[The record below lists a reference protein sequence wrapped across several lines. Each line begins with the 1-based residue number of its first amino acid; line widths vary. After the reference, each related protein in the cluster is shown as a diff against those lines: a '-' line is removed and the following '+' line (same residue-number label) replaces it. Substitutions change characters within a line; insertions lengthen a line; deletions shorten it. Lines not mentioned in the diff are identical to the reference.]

1 MYRDFEYTNCPLLLE
16 GSKMRRKSAGGARRT
31 HSAEDLTQFLG
42 LIRKI
47 KAKWSSGTFITVKAG
62 ARVLW
67 FRGQKDARWGLQPKI
82 WRPEFRAA
90 AEAEIRQE
98 FQSRAL
104 QMVQGRL
111 PANKWEWY
119 FLMQHYGAPT
129 RLLDWTDSPL
139 IALFFA
145 LNEHPGDYD
154 AAVWMLDPW
163 WLNHKM
169 RKGIDGP
176 MEADW
181 EEAQPY
187 LPDVEQAFV
196 RDDVG
201 PTVPAAIEPPHVDRR
216 LAVQQSRFVI
226 FGKTKDLAR
235 TNAAREPAQ
244 TRRLA
249 KIVIPSGSV
258 QAIQEELE
266 NAGFTMSTL
275 FPDLEHLSKELC
287 DRWRFLR

>member
-1 MYRDFEYTNCPLLLE
+1 
-16 GSKMRRKSAGGARRT
+16 MRRKPNGGALK
-31 HSAEDLTQFLG
+31 AESVGDLSQYLAHV
-42 LIRKI
+42 RKI
-47 KAKWSSGTFITVKAG
+47 RNRWSSGTFITVKAG

-67 FRGQKDARWGLQPKI
+67 FRGHRNANWGLQPKL
-82 WRPEFRAA
+82 WRPEFHAA
-90 AEAEIRQE
+90 GEAEIRQE

-104 QMVQGRL
+104 QMIQGRL

-129 RLLDWTDSPL
+129 RLLDWTDNPL
-139 IALFFA
+139 TALFFA
-145 LNEHPGDYD
+145 VHEHPGGCD
-154 AAVWMLDPW
+154 AGVWVLDPW
-163 WLNHKM
+163 WLNAKM

-187 LPDVEQAFV
+187 LLDIEEAFSGSEG
-196 RDDVG
+196 G

-216 LAVQQSRFVI
+216 LAVQQSRLVI
-226 FGKTKDLAR
+226 FGKTKDMAR
-235 TNAAREPAQ
+235 TRAAREPAS

-249 KIVIPSGSV
+249 KIVIPS
-258 QAIQEELE
+258 ATIQEIQKELE
-266 NAGFTMSTL
+266 NAGFTISML

-287 DRWRFLR
+287 DRWRLLTQRPGPVR

>member
-1 MYRDFEYTNCPLLLE
+1 
-16 GSKMRRKSAGGARRT
+16 MRRKSAGSIQKS
-31 HSAEDLTQFLG
+31 HSAKDLNNFLDVVRE
-42 LIRKI
+42 IRVR
-47 KAKWSSGTFITVKAG
+47 WSSGTFITVKAG

-67 FRGQKDARWGLQPKI
+67 FRGQQNARWGLQPKL
-82 WRPEFRAA
+82 WRPEFRVAA
-90 AEAEIRQE
+90 QPESEAEIRQE

-111 PANKWEWY
+111 PADKWEWY

-145 LNEHPGDYD
+145 LHEHPGDRD

-163 WLNHKM
+163 WLNQKM

-187 LPDVEQAFV
+187 LLDIEEAFGGSKG
-196 RDDVG
+196 G

-216 LAVQQSRFVI
+216 LAVQRSHFVI
-226 FGKTKDLAR
+226 FGKTRDLAR
-235 TNAAREPAQ
+235 TNAAREPAG

-249 KIVIPSGSV
+249 KIVIPSASV
-258 QAIQEELE
+258 QEIYAELE
-266 NAGFTMSTL
+266 NAGVTMSML
-275 FPDLEHLSKELC
+275 FPDMEHLSKELC
-287 DRWRFLR
+287 DKWKFSP

>member
-1 MYRDFEYTNCPLLLE
+1 
-16 GSKMRRKSAGGARRT
+16 MRQESSVGAMKAQSAA
-31 HSAEDLTQFLG
+31 DLTQYLG
-42 LIRKI
+42 VVRKI
-47 KAKWSSGTFITVKAG
+47 RARWSSGTFITVKAG

-67 FRGQKDARWGLQPKI
+67 FRGQRNARWGLQPKI

-90 AEAEIRQE
+90 EEAEIRQE

-104 QMVQGRL
+104 QMIQGRL

-129 RLLDWTDSPL
+129 RLLDWTDNPL

-145 LNEHPGDYD
+145 VLEHPGDCD
-154 AAVWMLDPW
+154 AAVWVLDPW
-163 WLNHKM
+163 WLNEKM

-187 LPDVEQAFV
+187 LPDIEEAFAGSKG
-196 RDDVG
+196 G
-201 PTVPAAIEPPHVDRR
+201 PSVPAAIDPPHVDRR

-235 TNAAREPAQ
+235 TRAAREPAR

-249 KIVIPSGSV
+249 KIVIPSVS
-258 QAIQEELE
+258 IQGIVEELE
-266 NAGFTMSTL
+266 NAGFTISVL